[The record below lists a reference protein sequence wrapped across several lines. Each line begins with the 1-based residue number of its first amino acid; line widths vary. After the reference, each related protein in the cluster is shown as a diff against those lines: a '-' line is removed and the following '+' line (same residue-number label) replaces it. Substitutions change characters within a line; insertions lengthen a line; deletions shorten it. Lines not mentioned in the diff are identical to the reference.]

1 MFGSFLRRGLLPL
14 GTLVLA
20 LMLGGCVY
28 PAYPGYGYYNGGY
41 YGGGPYYGGGVGV
54 VAYDGGWR
62 GHRGWRD
69 HGW

>member
-1 MFGSFLRRGLLPL
+1 MAMFGPFRLRGLLPL

-20 LMLGGCVY
+20 MMLGGCVY
-28 PAYPGYGYYNGGY
+28 PAYPGYGYYGS
-41 YGGGPYYGGGVGV
+41 GPYYGGGVGV